1 MSDIEEE
8 STFNQDLESD
18 DEAEIKQNDEEDDD
32 IFHNDIDD
40 IDEDEEVEEEEVD
53 DDDDDDED
61 AKNTS
66 NIMLMNQEE
75 EDSVSNDSLSDIEDN
90 EEEYDIDTHIDEE
103 SKMNFIKSIHPEEIH
118 DSFDF
123 MNKRA
128 NVIRK
133 EVILKSNKDKGLF
146 MINDP
151 YHKTYPFLT
160 KYEKARILGLRIS
173 QLNDGAKP
181 LISFKNKIIDNHI
194 IAEQELREKKLPF
207 IISRPLPNGE
217 KEYWRLEDLEVIE
230 R

>member
-1 MSDIEEE
+1 
-8 STFNQDLESD
+8 
-18 DEAEIKQNDEEDDD
+18 
-32 IFHNDIDD
+32 
-40 IDEDEEVEEEEVD
+40 
-53 DDDDDDED
+53 
-61 AKNTS
+61 
-66 NIMLMNQEE
+66 MNQE

-90 EEEYDIDTHIDEE
+90 EEDYDIDTHIDEE
-103 SKMNFIKSIHPEEIH
+103 YKMNFIKSIHPEEIH

-181 LISFKNKIIDNHI
+181 LSSFKNKIIDNHI

-207 IISRPLPNGE
+207 IICRPLPNGE